1 MAPVPMFSWKWILL
15 LIATGFAASSVQ
27 AQFTRAGRKSSHP
40 YRNHYQR
47 MAAGSDH
54 TLEIRS
60 GQLWA
65 YGLNS
70 SGQIGDNTTVNK
82 LTPIRIGEEEDWVI
96 VSANRYNSFGIRAN
110 GTLWGWGFNETGA
123 VGDGTNTN
131 RRVPTR
137 IGTDSTWVTIASGG
151 TFTIGIKADGS
162 LWTWGENTFGQLGLG
177 DFTNYNTPQRV
188 GTLNNWIAVSAG
200 HTHAVA
206 LRLDGTVWVW
216 GRNQFGEFGSSTPA
230 QSNVPVQVPISHV
243 VQIATGINHGMAL
256 KSNGTLW
263 TWGRAD
269 YGALGTGPFPM
280 TNVPVQVG
288 TDSTWTW
295 INAGGHGS
303 AGLKANGT
311 LWLWGR
317 NNFSQ
322 QGNGNTSDVFIPAQL
337 GIANNWVGVALGI
350 NHSTALQANGMLFS
364 WGRNNAGQLGLGN
377 TTLQSTPVPVAKV
390 LNWVTICS
398 DWTNNF
404 YAVRSDGTLWYF
416 RGIYSGMGHVERVSP
431 DTNWVCVAD
440 NMALKADGS
449 MWTRGSNNQGQ
460 LGLGDTITRVNW
472 TQVGT
477 ECWKEIYSSVST
489 CHAVRADGSLW
500 GWGMNGLG
508 QVGDGNAPNNAL
520 SPVRISSPGLF
531 MRKVAGKVGSIRSCT
546 VLPGLGFPN
555 GTQGYWG
562 LYTFQDYLTMPD
574 SSNTDGI
581 VDIACGQDFIF
592 ELRVN
597 GQVRTG
603 GTGSGSTHN
612 RFGQLGTNINA
623 DTQHPFIQVHAGF
636 TNCISIKSN
645 GSLWYWGGGLLGVNY
660 ASNVTLSPRRM
671 DDKNN
676 YILVSLGNTT
686 AMGLLA
692 HRRLIGFAGPY
703 FNWGAQLMQ
712 DSIFGSHF
720 ACEGTALTL
729 RADTN
734 QAATYLWQ
742 GPGGFTSTAN
752 PLIRTGVDQ
761 SMAGVYSLTISLYEH
776 TFTDTHSITVTL
788 APGLGITAS
797 NNTVLCTGDSTT
809 LSATGAASYIWSTGQ
824 TSSSITVLQAGT
836 YQVTGITSQGCIDS
850 VSEMIS
856 VLPIPVVTITPSGT
870 ISLCEGDTVTLQAG
884 GASSYLWNTQSSQ
897 PGISVFVN
905 GNYLV
910 IGTDNNGC
918 SAQPAPVQ
926 VQLIPRPAVPYIS
939 GAQTVA
945 IGQNTTLTASPGS
958 NLLWWNAAKN
968 GNQIGAGST
977 FSVVNFSQSLTVFA
991 QEQGSNGCVSP
1002 RQSFTVNPPQFIW
1015 AASPMCA
1022 GTPLYLRVVRPI
1034 PSGTILWTG
1043 PNGYSSTSREPAIS
1057 NARSGHTGWY
1067 RLRVDSAQV
1076 RVFDDSVFVQVNN
1089 PVSQIQVGATN
1100 PICAGQNLELSA
1112 EVVSGARYLW
1122 QGPNGFSS
1130 RLPLTGVGNVTLQAS
1145 GQYVLNVEV
1154 PGCPAGQ
1161 RQVAVSVNA
1170 FSAPNPGSNAPV
1182 CFGNILTLTAASV
1195 APRGAVYLWEGPNGY
1210 SSTNQNITFPG
1221 ATPARSGIYTLTA
1234 STPGCQTVVQTHSV
1248 LVYPALSNTTTTNFP
1263 VCVGDSILISTQY
1276 PVQGNYLWTGPNG
1289 FTSNSRNL
1297 QIVGATTEMSGPYY
1311 LDMTLPGC
1319 TTINRIIPVVVNQL
1333 PDPNP
1338 SANTP
1343 VCQGGVIYLTALSL
1357 PGVTYNW
1364 SGPGGFVST
1373 TPSTSISNAQTS
1385 RSGTYTLTTSIVGCP
1400 GTSTQLITVQ
1410 VGGSLGNVVARATP
1424 NPVCAGATLQLTG
1437 TSVANAQMSWAGP
1450 HGFSASGN
1458 IATRPAMT
1466 VFNAGQYTYSVVSP
1480 GCGSITRTVAVS
1492 VNTTGVTSG
1501 LIHNPICALSPAYFT
1516 ASAPAGSTYSWTG
1529 PGGFQS
1535 SLQNPSIVKATPLQA
1550 GVYTV
1555 NVIVPGCDLVQA
1567 TATLVVNNCREG
1579 REEEE
1584 MDAEANTEQENSL
1597 QVVQLSVFPNPTNG
1611 MVSAILS
1618 GYQGDEMPELTI
1630 MDVLGQ
1636 EITIPMKI
1644 ESIGGGYQWHLNL
1657 SGQSKGIYFLA
1668 WKGGGIHRT
1677 ERLILN

>member
-15 LIATGFAASSVQ
+15 LIATGLTASSVQ

-82 LTPIRIGEEEDWVI
+82 LTPIRIGTEEDWVI

-110 GTLWGWGFNETGA
+110 GTLWGWGFNETGV

-131 RRVPTR
+131 RREPTR

-200 HTHAVA
+200 HTHAMA

-216 GRNQFGEFGSSTPA
+216 GRNQYGEFGSSTPS
-230 QSNVPVQVPISHV
+230 QSNVPVQVPINYV
-243 VQIATGINHGMAL
+243 VQIATGLNHGMAL
-256 KSNGTLW
+256 KSDGTLW

-322 QGNGNTSDVFIPAQL
+322 QGNGNTSDVFVPTRL
-337 GIANNWVGVALGI
+337 GTANNWVGVALGI
-350 NHSTALQANGMLFS
+350 NHSTASQANGMLFS
-364 WGRNNAGQLGLGN
+364 WGRNNAGQLGLGH
-377 TTLQSTPVPVAKV
+377 TTPQSTPVPVAKV
-390 LNWVTICS
+390 LNWVTINTDTDNS
-398 DWTNNF
+398 F
-404 YAVRSDGTLWYF
+404 FAVRSDGTLWYF
-416 RGIYSGMGHVERVSP
+416 TGIYSGMRHVERISS
-431 DTNWVCVAD
+431 DTNWVAVA
-440 NMALKADGS
+440 NRIALKADGS
-449 MWTRGSNNQGQ
+449 LWTWARIGSGP
-460 LGLGDTITRVNW
+460 VNW

-477 ECWKEIYSSVST
+477 EIWREINST
-489 CHAVRADGSLW
+489 GGTHHVVRADGSLW

-531 MRKVAGKVGSIRSCT
+531 VRKVAGKVGSIRSCT
-546 VLPGLGFPN
+546 VLPGSGFSN

-574 SSNTDGI
+574 LSNADGI
-581 VDIACGQDFIF
+581 VDIAIGYDHTF

-603 GTGSGSTHN
+603 GGGSGSSFN

-623 DTQHPFIQVHAGF
+623 DTQHPYIQVHAGF

-645 GSLWYWGGGLLGVNY
+645 GSLWYWGGGRLGVNY
-660 ASNVTLSPRRM
+660 ASNVTLSPIQL

-676 YILVSLGNTT
+676 YILISLGNTS

-692 HRRLIGFAGPY
+692 HRRLIGFAGAN
-703 FNWGAQLMQ
+703 FIWRGQLIQ

-734 QAATYLWQ
+734 HAATYLWQ

-752 PLIRTGVDQ
+752 PLIRPGVDQ
-761 SMAGVYSLTISLYEH
+761 SMAGIYTLTISLYEH
-776 TFTDTHSITVTL
+776 TFTDTHSITVTP
-788 APGLGITAS
+788 APGLVITAS

-809 LSATGAASYIWSTGQ
+809 LNASGASSYIWSTGQ
-824 TSSSITVLQAGT
+824 TAAAITVQQAGT

-850 VSEMIS
+850 VSEMIT

-897 PGISVFVN
+897 PGIAVFVN
-905 GNYLV
+905 GNFLV
-910 IGTDNNGC
+910 TGTDNNGC

-926 VQLIPRPAVPYIS
+926 VQLIPRPVMPFIS

-945 IGQNTTLTASPGS
+945 IGQNTVLTASPGS
-958 NLLWWNAAKN
+958 NLSWWNAVKA

-977 FSVVNFSQSLTVFA
+977 YPIVNFSQALTVFA

-1002 RQSFTVNPPQFIW
+1002 RQAFTVNPPQSIW

-1034 PSGTILWTG
+1034 SSGTFLWTG
-1043 PNGYSSTSREPAIS
+1043 PNGYSSSQREPAIS

-1076 RVFDDSVFVQVNN
+1076 RVFDDSVFLQVNN

-1100 PICAGQNLELSA
+1100 PICAGQNLVLSA
-1112 EVVSGARYLW
+1112 DVFSGARYLW

-1130 RLPLTGVGNVTLQAS
+1130 RLPQTGVGNVTLQAS

-1154 PGCPAGQ
+1154 PGCPSGQ
-1161 RQVAVSVNA
+1161 RQVSVSVNA
-1170 FSAPNPGSNAPV
+1170 FTPPNPGSNAPV
-1182 CFGNILTLTAASV
+1182 CFGNTLTLTAGLV

-1210 SSTNQNITFPG
+1210 SSTSQNITFPG
-1221 ATPARSGIYTLTA
+1221 ATPSRNGIYTLTA
-1234 STPGCQTVVQTHSV
+1234 STPGCQTVVQTHTV
-1248 LVYPALSNTTTTNFP
+1248 LVYPAVSTTGSYTNSP
-1263 VCVGDSILISTQY
+1263 VCVGDSLFLSTQL

-1297 QIVGATTEMSGPYY
+1297 QIAGATPDMSGPYY
-1311 LDMTLPGC
+1311 LYMTLPGC
-1319 TTINRIIPVVVNQL
+1319 TTVNRIFPVVVSQL
-1333 PDPNP
+1333 PDPMP
-1338 SANTP
+1338 SANSP
-1343 VCQGGVIYLTALSL
+1343 VCQGGVINLTALSL

-1364 SGPGGFVST
+1364 SGPGGFVSSA
-1373 TPSTSISNAQTS
+1373 PSPSITNAQTI
-1385 RSGTYTLTTSIVGCP
+1385 RSGTYTLRSSIVGCT
-1400 GTSTQLITVQ
+1400 GASTHLITVQ

-1437 TSVANAQMSWAGP
+1437 TSIGNAQMSWAGP

-1458 IATRPAMT
+1458 IATRPGMT

-1480 GCGSITRTVAVS
+1480 GCSSTTRTVSVS
-1492 VNTTGVTSG
+1492 VNTTGVTAG
-1501 LIHNPICALSPAYFT
+1501 LIHNPICALNPVYFT
-1516 ASAPAGSTYSWTG
+1516 ATAPAGSTYSWTG

-1535 SLQNPSIVKATPLQA
+1535 TIQNPSIVKATPLQA

-1579 REEEE
+1579 REEE
-1584 MDAEANTEQENSL
+1584 DLDTEAIPDLEQSL
-1597 QVVQLSVFPNPTNG
+1597 QAIQLSVFPNPTNG
-1611 MVSAILS
+1611 KVSAVLS
-1618 GYQGDEMPELTI
+1618 GYEGEEMPELTI

-1636 EITIPMKI
+1636 KI
-1644 ESIGGGYQWHLNL
+1644 NVPLKTENAGGRYQWQVDL
-1657 SGQSKGIYFLA
+1657 SQQSKGIYFLL